1 MFFVNA
7 ALNDI
12 SIGTAGLV
20 ALLGYAVVFVGLI
33 ALMAVVLVM
42 GKIMVAKKAKTAAAA
57 PAPAAVPAPAA
68 PAAAPAPKAAPVL
81 AAGTAGECKFYNVGD
96 REAAMLMAI
105 VANKLG
111 KPLNTLRFKS
121 MKEVI

>member
-33 ALMAVVLVM
+33 ALMAVIMIV
-42 GKIMVAKKAKTAAAA
+42 GKIMVAKKTAAAAA
-57 PAPAAVPAPAA
+57 PASAPKAVPA
-68 PAAAPAPKAAPVL
+68 L
-81 AAGTAGECKFYNVGD
+81 ATGTAGECKFYNVGD

>member
-1 MFFVNA
+1 MFLINT
-7 ALNDI
+7 LMEDI
-12 SIGTAGLV
+12 SVGTAGLV
-20 ALLGYAVVFVGLI
+20 ALLGYAVVFIGLI
-33 ALMAVVLVM
+33 ALMVVVMIM
-42 GKIMVAKKAKTAAAA
+42 GKVMSAKKT
-57 PAPAAVPAPAA
+57 APAATAA
-68 PAAAPAPKAAPVL
+68 PAPAPKAAPAL
-81 AAGTAGECKFYNVGD
+81 ATGTAGECKLYNVGD

>member
-1 MFFVNA
+1 MFLINA
-7 ALNDI
+7 LMEDI
-12 SIGTAGLV
+12 SVGTAGLV
-20 ALLGYAVVFVGLI
+20 ALLGYAVVFIGLI
-33 ALMAVVLVM
+33 ALMVVVMIM
-42 GKIMVAKKAKTAAAA
+42 GKVMSAKKT
-57 PAPAAVPAPAA
+57 A
-68 PAAAPAPKAAPVL
+68 PAAAPATATAAPTPAPKAAPAL
-81 AAGTAGECKFYNVGD
+81 ATGVAGECKLYNVGD

>member
-57 PAPAAVPAPAA
+57 PAPAAPAPAA
-68 PAAAPAPKAAPVL
+68 PAAVPAPKAAPVL

>member
-33 ALMAVVLVM
+33 ALMAVIMIV
-42 GKIMVAKKAKTAAAA
+42 GKIMVAKKAAPAAPAPAAAAAA
-57 PAPAAVPAPAA
+57 PAPA
-68 PAAAPAPKAAPVL
+68 PKAVPVL
-81 AAGTAGECKFYNVGD
+81 ATGTAGECKLYNVGD

>member
-1 MFFVNA
+1 MVHELSVPFLYLMVQLRLPLSAVQFSVA
-7 ALNDI
+7 AL
-12 SIGTAGLV
+12 L
-20 ALLGYAVVFVGLI
+20 
-33 ALMAVVLVM
+33 LMAVIMIV
-42 GKIMVAKKAKTAAAA
+42 GKIMVAKKT
-57 PAPAAVPAPAA
+57 A
-68 PAAAPAPKAAPVL
+68 PAAAPAAAAAAPASAPKAVPAL
-81 AAGTAGECKFYNVGD
+81 ATGTAGECKLYNVGD

>member
-20 ALLGYAVVFVGLI
+20 ALLGYAVVFIGLI
-33 ALMAVVLVM
+33 ALMVVVMIM
-42 GKIMVAKKAKTAAAA
+42 GKVMSAKKT
-57 PAPAAVPAPAA
+57 A
-68 PAAAPAPKAAPVL
+68 PAAAPAAATAAPASAPKAVPAL
-81 AAGTAGECKFYNVGD
+81 ATGTAGECKLYNVDD

>member
-1 MFFVNA
+1 MFLINA
-7 ALNDI
+7 LMEDI
-12 SIGTAGLV
+12 SVGTAGLV
-20 ALLGYAVVFVGLI
+20 ALLGYAVVFIGLI
-33 ALMAVVLVM
+33 ALMVVVMIM
-42 GKIMVAKKAKTAAAA
+42 GKVMSAKKT
-57 PAPAAVPAPAA
+57 A
-68 PAAAPAPKAAPVL
+68 PAAAPAAATAAPTPAPKAAPTL
-81 AAGTAGECKFYNVGD
+81 ATGVAGECKLYNVGD

>member
-1 MFFVNA
+1 MSA
-7 ALNDI
+7 RSWSPKSPRLQP
-12 SIGTAGLV
+12 LP
-20 ALLGYAVVFVGLI
+20 LLQL
-33 ALMAVVLVM
+33 LLRLP
-42 GKIMVAKKAKTAAAA
+42 K
-57 PAPAAVPAPAA
+57 AVPA
-68 PAAAPAPKAAPVL
+68 L
-81 AAGTAGECKFYNVGD
+81 ATGVAGECKLYNVGD

>member
-57 PAPAAVPAPAA
+57 PAPAAPA

>member
-1 MFFVNA
+1 MFLINT
-7 ALNDI
+7 LMEDI
-12 SIGTAGLV
+12 SVCTAGLV
-20 ALLGYAVVFVGLI
+20 ALLGYAVVFIGLI
-33 ALMAVVLVM
+33 ALMAVIMIV
-42 GKIMVAKKAKTAAAA
+42 GKIMVAKKT
-57 PAPAAVPAPAA
+57 A
-68 PAAAPAPKAAPVL
+68 PAAAPAAAAAAAAPASAPKAVPAL
-81 AAGTAGECKFYNVGD
+81 ATGTAGECKLYNVGD

>member
-1 MFFVNA
+1 MFLINT
-7 ALNDI
+7 LMEDI
-12 SIGTAGLV
+12 SVGTAGLV
-20 ALLGYAVVFVGLI
+20 ALLGYAVVFIGLI
-33 ALMAVVLVM
+33 ALMAVIMIV
-42 GKIMVAKKAKTAAAA
+42 GKIMVAKKT
-57 PAPAAVPAPAA
+57 A
-68 PAAAPAPKAAPVL
+68 PAAAPAAAAPASAPKAVPAL
-81 AAGTAGECKFYNVGD
+81 ATGTAGECKLYNVGD

>member
-1 MFFVNA
+1 MYFVNA
-7 ALNDI
+7 AMENI
-12 SIGTAGLV
+12 GIGTAGLV
-20 ALLGYAVVFVGLI
+20 ALLGYLVVFVGLI
-33 ALMAVVLVM
+33 ALMVVVMIM
-42 GKIMVAKKAKTAAAA
+42 GKIMVAKKSKAAA
-57 PAPAAVPAPAA
+57 PAPAAA
-68 PAAAPAPKAAPVL
+68 PAAAPAPKAVPVL
-81 AAGTAGECKFYNVGD
+81 ATGTAGECKLFNVGD

>member
-1 MFFVNA
+1 MFLVNQA
-7 ALNDI
+7 MVDLNV
-12 SIGTAGLV
+12 GTAGLV
-20 ALLGYAVVFVGLI
+20 AVLGYAVVFVGLI
-33 ALMAVVLVM
+33 ALMAVIMIV
-42 GKIMVAKKAKTAAAA
+42 GKIMVAKKTAPAAAPAAAAAA
-57 PAPAAVPAPAA
+57 P
-68 PAAAPAPKAAPVL
+68 APAPKAAPVL
-81 AAGTAGECKFYNVGD
+81 ATGTAGECKLYNVGD

>member
-20 ALLGYAVVFVGLI
+20 ALLGYAVVFIGLI
-33 ALMAVVLVM
+33 ALMVVVMIM
-42 GKIMVAKKAKTAAAA
+42 GKVMSAKKTAPAAA
-57 PAPAAVPAPAA
+57 PAAATAA
-68 PAAAPAPKAAPVL
+68 PAAAPTAAPAL
-81 AAGTAGECKFYNVGD
+81 AAGGAAAPKLYNVGD
-96 REAAMLMAI
+96 REAAPPTAV

-111 KPLNTLRFKS
+111 PALQIDEGGHL
-121 MKEVI
+121 I

>member
-1 MFFVNA
+1 MAKYVVT
-7 ALNDI
+7 LN
-12 SIGTAGLV
+12 GKNYEVEVEKNTA
-20 ALLGYAVVFVGLI
+20 
-33 ALMAVVLVM
+33 
-42 GKIMVAKKAKTAAAA
+42 KITNTT
-57 PAPAAVPAPAA
+57 A
-68 PAAAPAPKAAPVL
+68 PAAAPAAAAAAPASAPKAVPAL
-81 AAGTAGECKFYNVGD
+81 ATGVAGECKLYNVGD

>member
-1 MFFVNA
+1 MFLINA
-7 ALNDI
+7 FMEDI
-12 SIGTAGLV
+12 SVGTAGLV
-20 ALLGYAVVFVGLI
+20 ALLGYAVVFIGLI
-33 ALMAVVLVM
+33 ALMVVVMIM
-42 GKIMVAKKAKTAAAA
+42 GKVMSAKKTAPAAA
-57 PAPAAVPAPAA
+57 PAAATAA
-68 PAAAPAPKAAPVL
+68 PAPAPKAAPAL
-81 AAGTAGECKFYNVGD
+81 ATGVAGECKLYNVGD

>member
-1 MFFVNA
+1 MKTFNITVN
-7 ALNDI
+7 
-12 SIGTAGLV
+12 GTAYNV
-20 ALLGYAVVFVGLI
+20 TVEE
-33 ALMAVVLVM
+33 
-42 GKIMVAKKAKTAAAA
+42 TAGGAAAAPVAAA
-57 PAPAAVPAPAA
+57 PAPAAPAPAA

>member
-1 MFFVNA
+1 MFIVNA

-12 SIGTAGLV
+12 SSIGTAGLV

-57 PAPAAVPAPAA
+57 PAPAAPAPAA